1 MISVYCW
8 NFGQE
13 AGLWLDAAVL
23 RERCEQL
30 RVASDVYWIDL
41 DNPTPAE
48 EVLVYKDFFPVHPL
62 TLEDVTKLR
71 REPTVRPH
79 LPKVEEFPNYLFVVV
94 NPLAPE
100 FLQRLRRPPGPAPAE
115 DFLATQLSAVLSK
128 KVLITHHYRP
138 VAGVGELRAFLG
150 RHEAHAGRGPDYL
163 FHLVLDA
170 LVDEYAPA
178 LDAFEDRLDAIEA
191 EVFARP
197 TPQLLHE
204 LLQVKRDLIVLR
216 KTLVHEREVL
226 ARLSR
231 GEFGL
236 IDAREMAY
244 YRNVY
249 DHVVR
254 FTELIENAREMVS
267 DLMQTHLSATSNK
280 LNEIV
285 KVLTMI
291 STAVLPMTLVA
302 GIYGMNFDVLPEKAW
317 PYGYPFALGLMA
329 LLGVGA
335 LGFFRWK
342 KWI

>member
-8 NFGQE
+8 NFGRE
-13 AGLWLDAAVL
+13 AGQWLDAALL

-30 RVASDVYWIDL
+30 RATSDVFWIDL
-41 DNPTPAE
+41 DDPTPE
-48 EVLVYKDFFPVHPL
+48 EEALVYRQFFPVHPL

-71 REPTVRPH
+71 REPTYRPH
-79 LPKVEEFPNYLFVVV
+79 FPKVEEFPNYLFVVV
-94 NPLAPE
+94 NPLTPE
-100 FLQRLRRPPGPAPAE
+100 FLQRLRGPVGPAPAE
-115 DFLATQLSAVLSK
+115 DFPATQLSAVLAK

-138 VAGVGELRAFLG
+138 VTGVGELRAFLG
-150 RHEAHAGRGPDYL
+150 RHETHAERGPDYL

-170 LVDEYAPA
+170 MVDQYAPA

-191 EVFARP
+191 QVFARP
-197 TPQLLHE
+197 TPQLLQE
-204 LLQVKRDLIVLR
+204 LLQVKRDLVVLR

-236 IDAREMAY
+236 IDGRETVY

-254 FTELIENAREMVS
+254 FSELIESAREMAS
-267 DLMQTHLSATSNK
+267 DLMQTHLSAMSNK

-302 GIYGMNFDVLPEKAW
+302 GIYGMNFAVLPEKDW
-317 PYGYPFALGLMA
+317 RYGYPFALGLMA
-329 LLGVGA
+329 SLGVGA